1 MDNWNQIKV
10 TAFKEIAE
18 TVIAVMTS
26 MDFSGGLMIE
36 DYSDICDNNYD
47 YIDDELLSKDKNII
61 NVSAYITEQED
72 FKKTVEQLE
81 LLLPQGALV
90 EVITVAESDWANNWK
105 KYYKPMRVGEN
116 IIIKPSWE
124 DYEST
129 IADVVV
135 ELDPGMA
142 FGTGTHETTRMC
154 MEQLEKYVTSK
165 TDILD
170 VGCGS
175 GVLAITGL
183 LLGAK
188 TATGVD
194 IDIVATKVARENGA
208 RNGFEEPVYT
218 IKQGYLVDAIT
229 EKYDVVVANIIAD
242 VIIILSSDIKA
253 YLKPSSVFICSGI
266 IDDRADDVEKALT
279 QNGLQIID
287 IIKQGEWVAI
297 VCKLI

>member
-10 TAFKEIAE
+10 TASREISE

-26 MDFSGGLMIE
+26 IDFSGGLMIE

-47 YIDDELLSKDKNII
+47 YIEDELLNKDKNIVI
-61 NVSAYITEQED
+61 VSAYVSEQD
-72 FKKTVEQLE
+72 DLNKALEQVK
-81 LLLPQGALV
+81 LLLPIDANV

-116 IIIKPSWE
+116 IVIKPSWE
-124 DYEST
+124 EYSQKT
-129 IADVVV
+129 NDVVV

-154 MEQLEKYVTSK
+154 MEELEKYVTSE

-175 GVLAITGL
+175 GILAITGL

-194 IDIVATKVARENGA
+194 IEAVAIKVARENGA
-208 RNGFEEPVYT
+208 RNGFVEPVYT

-229 EKYDVVVANIIAD
+229 GKYDVVVANIIAD

-266 IDDRADDVEKALT
+266 IDDRANDVEKALT
-279 QNGLQIID
+279 ENGLKITN
-287 IIKQGEWVAI
+287 IIKQGEWVAMT
-297 VCKLI
+297 CKL

>member
-10 TAFKEIAE
+10 TASREISE

-47 YIDDELLSKDKNII
+47 YIEDELLNKDKNIVI
-61 NVSAYITEQED
+61 VSAYVSEQD
-72 FKKTVEQLE
+72 DLNKALEQVK
-81 LLLPQGALV
+81 LLLPITADV

-105 KYYKPMRVGEN
+105 KYYKPMRVGKN
-116 IIIKPSWE
+116 IVIKPSWE
-124 DYEST
+124 EYSQKPN
-129 IADVVV
+129 DVVV

-154 MEQLEKYVTSK
+154 MEELEKYVTTE

-175 GVLAITGL
+175 GILAITGL

-194 IDIVATKVARENGA
+194 IEAVATKVARENGA
-208 RNGFEEPVYT
+208 RNGFVEPNYT

-229 EKYDVVVANIIAD
+229 GKYDVVVANIIAD
-242 VIIILSSDIKA
+242 VIIILSSEIKA
-253 YLKPSSVFICSGI
+253 YLKQSSVFICSGI

-279 QNGLQIID
+279 ENGLKITN
-287 IIKQGEWVAI
+287 IIKQGEWVAMT
-297 VCKLI
+297 CKLI

>member
-10 TAFKEIAE
+10 TASREISE

-47 YIDDELLSKDKNII
+47 YIEDELLNKDKNIVI
-61 NVSAYITEQED
+61 VSAYVSEQD
-72 FKKTVEQLE
+72 DLNKALEQVK
-81 LLLPQGALV
+81 LLLPITAEV

-105 KYYKPMRVGEN
+105 KYYKPMRVGKN
-116 IIIKPSWE
+116 IVIKPSWE
-124 DYEST
+124 EYSQKPN
-129 IADVVV
+129 DVVV

-154 MEQLEKYVTSK
+154 MEELERYVTTE

-175 GVLAITGL
+175 GILAITGL

-194 IDIVATKVARENGA
+194 IEAVATKVARENGA
-208 RNGFEEPVYT
+208 RNGFVEPNYT

-229 EKYDVVVANIIAD
+229 GKYDVVVANIIAD

-279 QNGLQIID
+279 ENGLKITN

>member
-10 TAFKEIAE
+10 TASSEIAE

-47 YIDDELLSKDKNII
+47 YIEDELLNKDKNIVI
-61 NVSAYITEQED
+61 VSAYVSEQD
-72 FKKTVEQLE
+72 DLNKALEQVK
-81 LLLPQGALV
+81 LLLPIGANL

-105 KYYKPMRVGEN
+105 KYYKPMRVGKN
-116 IIIKPSWE
+116 IVIKPSWE
-124 DYEST
+124 EYSQKPN
-129 IADVVV
+129 DVVV

-154 MEQLEKYVTSK
+154 MEELEKYVTPE
-165 TDILD
+165 TDVLD

-175 GVLAITGL
+175 GILAITGL

-188 TATGVD
+188 SATGVD
-194 IDIVATKVARENGA
+194 IEAVATKVARGNGE
-208 RNGFEEPVYT
+208 RNGFVEPVYT
-218 IKQGYLVDAIT
+218 IKQGNLVDAIT
-229 EKYDVVVANIIAD
+229 GKYDVVVANIIAD

-266 IDDRADDVEKALT
+266 IDDRADDVEKALV
-279 QNGLQIID
+279 QNGLQIIN
-287 IIKQGEWVAI
+287 IIKQGEWVAMT
-297 VCKLI
+297 CKL